1 MPTEVTV
8 ESFINEAIF
17 GVLETTHYSSWT
29 ITGRFVVDHGIVSG
43 SSRQESYPSFS
54 LKSRMSLTMSGTGIC
69 SET

>member
-8 ESFINEAIF
+8 ESFINEAI
-17 GVLETTHYSSWT
+17 GVLETTDDPRWT
-29 ITGRFVVDHGIVSG
+29 ITGRFIVDHGIVG
-43 SSRQESYPSFS
+43 DSSLHKSYPSFS

>member
-17 GVLETTHYSSWT
+17 GVLETTHYPRWT
-29 ITGRFVVDHGIVSG
+29 ITGRLVVDHDVVSD
-43 SSRQESYPSFS
+43 SSRHESYPSFS